1 MIAKGTVRVW
11 VHATKSWQNQLTDVL
26 RPFSYLDHDSTI
38 FKEGSITLFFEGE
51 FIVFAFYIAWKFFM
65 TIWRMK

>member
-1 MIAKGTVRVW
+1 MIAKGIVRVW

-38 FKEGSITLFFEGE
+38 FKEGSNLLLYFSKLNLLCLHFT
-51 FIVFAFYIAWKFFM
+51 
-65 TIWRMK
+65 

>member
-11 VHATKSWQNQLTDVL
+11 VHVTKSWQNQLTDVL

-38 FKEGSITLFFEGE
+38 FKEGSNLLLYFSKVNLLCLHFT
-51 FIVFAFYIAWKFFM
+51 
-65 TIWRMK
+65 

>member
-11 VHATKSWQNQLTDVL
+11 VHATESWQNQLTDVL

-38 FKEGSITLFFEGE
+38 FKEGSKLLLYFSKVNLLCLHFT
-51 FIVFAFYIAWKFFM
+51 
-65 TIWRMK
+65 